1 MSIFNRKKEMN
12 IEIGEIK
19 ESLVDYSKSIKE
31 LTIYYD
37 EQLEIIKQERNDL
50 ATLELMML
58 GYGIDFIEWIKD
70 VFKIELTLGEESLSE
85 FDIILEDIHQMYI
98 KNGLRE
104 EVLNDLLKKCS
115 GYFGIVI
122 LSNYKGN
129 WVDSNL
135 GPAIQANGVN
145 AFVYNCI
152 RKRIQSNED
161 SDIIAFYY
169 ALDESLDENFLM

>member
-1 MSIFNRKKEMN
+1 MNIFNGKKEVN
-12 IEIGEIK
+12 IEIGEVK
-19 ESLVDYSKSIKE
+19 EGLVDYSKSIEE

-37 EQLEIIKQERNDL
+37 EQLELIKQGTNEL

-58 GYGIDFIEWIKD
+58 GYGIDFIEWIKE
-70 VFKIELTLGEESLSE
+70 VFKIELTLGEDSLSE
-85 FDIILEDIHQMYI
+85 FDTVLEDIYQMYI

-115 GYFGIVI
+115 GYFGLVI

-129 WVDSNL
+129 WADSNL
-135 GPAIQANGVN
+135 GPAIQVNGVN

-152 RKRIQSNED
+152 GRRMQSNED

-169 ALDESLDENFLM
+169 ALGESLDKNFLM

>member
-1 MSIFNRKKEMN
+1 MSIFNSKKELN
-12 IEIGEIK
+12 VEIGEIK
-19 ESLVDYSKSIKE
+19 ESLVDYSKSIEE
-31 LTIYYD
+31 LTMYYD
-37 EQLEIIKQERNDL
+37 EQLELIKQERNEL

-58 GYGIDFIEWIKD
+58 GYAIDFIEWIKE

-85 FDIILEDIHQMYI
+85 FDRILEDVHQMYM

-115 GYFGIVI
+115 GYFGLVI

-135 GPAIQANGVN
+135 GPAIQINGVN

-152 RKRIQSNED
+152 KRRIQNNED

-169 ALDESLDENFLM
+169 ALGEKLDDDFLL

>member
-1 MSIFNRKKEMN
+1 MSIFNSKKELN
-12 IEIGEIK
+12 VEIGEIK
-19 ESLVDYSKSIKE
+19 ESLVDYSKSIEE
-31 LTIYYD
+31 LTMYYD
-37 EQLEIIKQERNDL
+37 EQLELIKQERNEL
-50 ATLELMML
+50 ATLEVMML
-58 GYGIDFIEWIKD
+58 GYAIDFIEWIKE

-85 FDIILEDIHQMYI
+85 FDRILEDVHQMYM

-115 GYFGIVI
+115 GYFGLVI

-135 GPAIQANGVN
+135 GPAIQINGVN

-152 RKRIQSNED
+152 KRRIQSNED

-169 ALDESLDENFLM
+169 ALGEKLDDDFLL

>member
-1 MSIFNRKKEMN
+1 MNIFNGKKEVN
-12 IEIGEIK
+12 IEIGEVK
-19 ESLVDYSKSIKE
+19 EGLVDYSKSIEE

-37 EQLEIIKQERNDL
+37 EQLELIKQGTNEL

-58 GYGIDFIEWIKD
+58 GYGIDFIEWIKE
-70 VFKIELTLGEESLSE
+70 VFKIELTLGEDSLSE
-85 FDIILEDIHQMYI
+85 FDTVLEDIYQMYI

-115 GYFGIVI
+115 GYFGLVI
-122 LSNYKGN
+122 LSNYKGA
-129 WVDSNL
+129 WADSNL
-135 GPAIQANGVN
+135 GPAIQVNGVN

-152 RKRIQSNED
+152 GRRIQSNED

-169 ALDESLDENFLM
+169 ALGESLDKNFLM

>member
-1 MSIFNRKKEMN
+1 MSIFNIKKELN
-12 IEIGEIK
+12 VEIGEIK
-19 ESLVDYSKSIKE
+19 ESLVDYSKSIEE
-31 LTIYYD
+31 LTMYYD
-37 EQLEIIKQERNDL
+37 EQLELIKQERNEL
-50 ATLELMML
+50 STLELMML
-58 GYGIDFIEWIKD
+58 GYAIDFIEWIKE

-85 FDIILEDIHQMYI
+85 FDRILEDVHQMYM

-115 GYFGIVI
+115 GYFGLVI

-135 GPAIQANGVN
+135 GPVIQINGVN

-152 RKRIQSNED
+152 KRRIQSNED

-169 ALDESLDENFLM
+169 ALGEKLDDDFLL